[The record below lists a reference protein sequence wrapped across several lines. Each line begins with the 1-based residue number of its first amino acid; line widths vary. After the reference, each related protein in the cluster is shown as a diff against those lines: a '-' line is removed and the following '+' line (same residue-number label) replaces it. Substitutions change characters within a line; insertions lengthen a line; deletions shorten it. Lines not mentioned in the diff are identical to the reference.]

1 MSPTQYLDIIHI
13 SKSNPIRSYSLIRY
27 LLFLDTI
34 RVSNPIWIFFMCT
47 NLYLY
52 IFSCVQTYTCQAL
65 NIDIYHVSSPI
76 TRDLS
81 CFQPYTWTFVMR
93 PTLFLDIYHMSKPIP
108 GNLSRV
114 QPCIWTFVQRL
125 GSI

>member
-1 MSPTQYLDIIHI
+1 MSPTLYLDIIHI

-76 TRDLS
+76 TRNLS

-93 PTLFLDIYHMSKPIP
+93 PTSVSDPDHLVGSVSGNVDMDP
-108 GNLSRV
+108 GSAKN
-114 QPCIWTFVQRL
+114 
-125 GSI
+125 